1 MGDDILVLHCK
12 EKAVLLSTYIKAK
25 SEQHCNFTQ
34 DTFVFRTEQLTKLA
48 DHVLG
53 VMRRIFKLATAKIHK
68 TRCNA
73 LQSACN
79 YMVNDFVKSR
89 TDAEQMLTMS
99 DED

>member
-1 MGDDILVLHCK
+1 VLHCK

-25 SEQHCNFTQ
+25 SEQHCDFTQ
-34 DTFVFRTEQLTKLA
+34 DTFEFRTEQLSKLA

-68 TRCNA
+68 TRCKA

-79 YMVNDFVKSR
+79 YMVNDFVKSK
-89 TDAEQMLTMS
+89 TGVEEMLSIS